1 MATIELSVED
11 EPNCSIRIS
20 DRFVLFLA
28 ILGRKNKLFRRF
40 ELTNKSIVMEK
51 LFFEYIGKNVN
62 MVDSDGDTPL
72 ILACSE
78 NKPNIIKKIIN
89 MGANLN
95 VQNKEGNTALLV
107 AANYN
112 YFDIVEILI
121 SAGADV
127 NIQNKQGVTPLIYIL
142 HKRKDTFY
150 MSVKQKNVIAQL
162 FIDYGA
168 DLDIQNCHG
177 ETALMVASGNGNT
190 DAVQMLIAANV
201 NLDIQNKI
209 EKMSA
214 LYLAISN
221 LNAEYGSN
229 VEIIKLLL
237 DAGADF
243 KLEAKN
249 GWTAIKLTKDIKSKY
264 VFELLAEKDPDLR
277 FSRYFS

>member
-28 ILGRKNKLFRRF
+28 LFGRNNKLFRRF
-40 ELTNKSIVMEK
+40 ALSNNSIVMEK

-72 ILACSE
+72 ILACSG

-95 VQNKEGNTALLV
+95 VQNVDGDTALLI
-107 AANYN
+107 AAQCQYL
-112 YFDIVEILI
+112 DIVDILI

-127 NIQNKQGVTPLIYIL
+127 NIQNKRGDSPLMFIL
-142 HKRKDTFY
+142 YKYKNTFY
-150 MSVKQKNVIAQL
+150 MSVKKINIIVKL
-162 FIDYGA
+162 LIDYGA

-177 ETALMVASGNGNT
+177 ETALMIASGNGNT
-190 DAVQMLIAANV
+190 GAVQMLIAANA
-201 NLDIQNKI
+201 NLDIQNKKQ
-209 EKMSA
+209 KMPA
-214 LYLAISN
+214 LYIAISN
-221 LNAEYGSN
+221 MNAEYGSN
-229 VEIIKLLL
+229 IATVKLLL

-243 KLEAKN
+243 KLETKK
-249 GWTAIKLTKDIKSKY
+249 GWTAISIAKKKSNY
-264 VFELLAEKDPDLR
+264 VCELLSRKEPTLE
-277 FSRYFS
+277 RYFI